1 MKFIGSALAFVFFL
15 ASQGTPQTAKTPY
28 PAMAPLAQY
37 LMPRD
42 AEISLARS
50 AAPKSVSDDAE
61 ILVLTENGFQIA
73 VKGTNGFVC
82 LVARSWSAPYD
93 DPDFWDPKLHAPI
106 CYNAV
111 AARSQVPATI
121 KRTQTA
127 MTGGSQ
133 ARIKA
138 AVAAAIK
145 SGELHTAEAGSMAY
159 MLSRQAYL
167 SNRVGPWRPHLMFF
181 MPETDPKSWGAGLPD
196 STILGIMQPEEHL
209 TVFLIPVGRWS
220 DGTPS
225 LSEEH

>member
-1 MKFIGSALAFVFFL
+1 MKFIGSALGVVFFL
-15 ASQGTPQTAKTPY
+15 TSQGTPQTAKTPY
-28 PAMAPLAQY
+28 PAMAPLPQY

-50 AAPKSVSDDAE
+50 AAPKSVSDDAQ

-82 LVARSWSAPYD
+82 MVARSWSAPYD
-93 DPDFWDPKLHAPI
+93 DPDFWDPKLRAPI
-106 CYNAV
+106 CYNAG

-133 ARIKA
+133 ARIQA

-167 SNRVGPWRPHLMFF
+167 SNRVGAWRPHLMFF

-196 STILGIMQPEEHL
+196 STILGIMQPEEQL